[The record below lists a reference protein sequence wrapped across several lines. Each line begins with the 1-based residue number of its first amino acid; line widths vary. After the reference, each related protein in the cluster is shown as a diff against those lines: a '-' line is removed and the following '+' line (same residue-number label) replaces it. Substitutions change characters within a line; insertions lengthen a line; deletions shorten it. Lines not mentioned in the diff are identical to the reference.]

1 MNIQINIPEWVKISN
16 YRTMTDEKKNKAVNG
31 YKKYQYEWMIEEI
44 NEFYEAVSMKNKV
57 NFRDEAIGLIRTYQQ
72 FMDSKR
78 VCKLW
83 KKVKEDVRKV
93 FPTKSIFLKSFKK
106 WKIKKTKKK
115 QALGVEAEHLL
126 KLL

>member
-1 MNIQINIPEWVKISN
+1 MNISINIPEWVKISN

-44 NEFYEAVSMKNKV
+44 NEFYEAVSMKNKE

-83 KKVKEDVRKV
+83 KKVKEDVKKV

>member
-1 MNIQINIPEWVKISN
+1 MNIPEWVKISN

-44 NEFYEAVSMKNKV
+44 NEFYEAVSMKNKE

-93 FPTKSIFLKSFKK
+93 YPTKSIFLKSFKK

>member
-106 WKIKKTKKK
+106 WKIKKTKKN

>member
-1 MNIQINIPEWVKISN
+1 MIIPNWVKISN

>member
-16 YRTMTDEKKNKAVNG
+16 YRTMTDEKKDKAVDG
-31 YKKYQYEWMIEEI
+31 YKKYQYEWMVEEI
-44 NEFYEAVSMKNKV
+44 NEFYEAVSMKNKE

>member
-1 MNIQINIPEWVKISN
+1 MNIPEWVKISN

-44 NEFYEAVSMKNKV
+44 NEFYEAVSMKNKE

-83 KKVKEDVRKV
+83 KKVKEDVKKV

>member
-1 MNIQINIPEWVKISN
+1 MNTQINIPEWVKISN
-16 YRTMTDEKKNKAVNG
+16 YRTMTDEKKNKAVDG
-31 YKKYQYEWMIEEI
+31 YKKYQYEWMVEEI
-44 NEFYEAVSMKNKV
+44 NEFYEAVSMKNKE

-83 KKVKEDVRKV
+83 QKVKADVKKV

>member
-16 YRTMTDEKKNKAVNG
+16 YRTMTDEKKNKAVDG
-31 YKKYQYEWMIEEI
+31 YKKYQYEWMVEEI
-44 NEFYEAVSMKNKV
+44 NEFYEAVSMKNKE

-83 KKVKEDVRKV
+83 QKVKADVKKV

>member
-1 MNIQINIPEWVKISN
+1 MNIPINIPEWIKISN
-16 YRTMTDEKKNKAVNG
+16 YRTMTDKKKNKAVDG

>member
-1 MNIQINIPEWVKISN
+1 
-16 YRTMTDEKKNKAVNG
+16 
-31 YKKYQYEWMIEEI
+31 
-44 NEFYEAVSMKNKV
+44 
-57 NFRDEAIGLIRTYQQ
+57 
-72 FMDSKR
+72 MDSKR

>member
-1 MNIQINIPEWVKISN
+1 MNTQINIPEWVKISN
-16 YRTMTDEKKNKAVNG
+16 YRTMTDEKKNKAVDG
-31 YKKYQYEWMIEEI
+31 YKKYQYEWMVEEI
-44 NEFYEAVSMKNKV
+44 NEFYEAASMKNKV
-57 NFRDEAIGLIRTYQQ
+57 ELRDEAIGLIRTYQQ

-83 KKVKEDVRKV
+83 KKVKEDVKKV

>member
-1 MNIQINIPEWVKISN
+1 MNIPEWVKISN

-44 NEFYEAVSMKNKV
+44 NEFYEAVSMKNKE

-83 KKVKEDVRKV
+83 KKVKDDVKKV

-115 QALGVEAEHLL
+115 QALGVEADHLL

>member
-1 MNIQINIPEWVKISN
+1 MNIQINIPEWVKIIE
-16 YRTMTDEKKNKAVNG
+16 YRTMTDEKKNKAVDG
-31 YKKYQYEWMIEEI
+31 YKKYQYEWMVEEI
-44 NEFYEAVSMKNKV
+44 NEFYEAVSMKNKE

-83 KKVKEDVRKV
+83 KKVKEDVKKV

>member
-83 KKVKEDVRKV
+83 KKVKEDVKKV

>member
-16 YRTMTDEKKNKAVNG
+16 YRTMTDEKKNKAVDG
-31 YKKYQYEWMIEEI
+31 YKKYQYEWMVEEI
-44 NEFYEAVSMKNKV
+44 NEFYEAVSMKNKE

-83 KKVKEDVRKV
+83 QKVKADVKKV

-126 KLL
+126 ELL